1 MEIDPKKLLYFAT
14 VIEHGSLNRA
24 AKLLQVSQAALS
36 TSMDRLEAAVGL
48 RLLQRGPK
56 GVVTTRQ
63 GDILYCYARLIRDEI
78 ELAKRDLLNESDG
91 RAGSIR
97 IGSLPSLASR
107 IIPLALS
114 RWRET
119 HRRARLQV
127 VENAQ
132 IDLLVGLMR
141 RDFDF
146 VIGYTEVF
154 DMLDG
159 LRQRVL
165 FRDILCVIAS
175 PSHPLRE
182 VTNLT
187 WEQLVQY
194 PWISPTSR
202 RTHTVLQNVIATMKV
217 EPPPQVTVCGS
228 VSLLKSLVAET
239 DHLALL
245 PAHAVRT
252 EIAEERLVSLPFEDP
267 ALNRDIAV
275 FFREGYEMDKPRRD
289 LVSCVA
295 QTGLELCKMSAGPTQ
310 AGLRPAQR
318 VKKSPAVSKQ

>member
-1 MEIDPKKLLYFAT
+1 MEIDPKKLLYLAT
-14 VIEHGSLNRA
+14 IIEHGSLNRA
-24 AKLLQVSQAALS
+24 AKLLGISQPALS
-36 TSMDRLEAAVGL
+36 TSMDRLEASVGMQ
-48 RLLQRGPK
+48 LLERGPN
-56 GVVTTRQ
+56 GVVTTKQ
-63 GDILYCYARLIRDEI
+63 GDILYCYARLIREEI
-78 ELAKRDLLNESDG
+78 QLAERDLRNILEG
-91 RAGSIR
+91 QAESIR

-119 HRRARLQV
+119 YQDARLQV

-132 IDLLVGLMR
+132 IDLLTGLLR

-146 VIGYTEVF
+146 VIGLTEVF

-165 FRDILCVIAS
+165 FRDTLCVIAS
-175 PSHPLRE
+175 PNHPLQG
-182 VTNLT
+182 VTDLT
-187 WEQLVQY
+187 WEQLVRY

-202 RTHTVLQNVIATMKV
+202 RTHTVLDNIVRTMKV
-217 EPPPQVTVCGS
+217 ELPVQVTVCGS

-252 EIAEERLVSLPFEDP
+252 EVAEQRLLSLPFEDP
-267 ALNRDIAV
+267 ALKRDIAV
-275 FFREGYEMDKPRRD
+275 FFREGYEMDQPRRD
-289 LVSCVA
+289 LVSCVE
-295 QTGLELCKMSAGPTQ
+295 QIGLELCHEK
-310 AGLRPAQR
+310 
-318 VKKSPAVSKQ
+318 VSE